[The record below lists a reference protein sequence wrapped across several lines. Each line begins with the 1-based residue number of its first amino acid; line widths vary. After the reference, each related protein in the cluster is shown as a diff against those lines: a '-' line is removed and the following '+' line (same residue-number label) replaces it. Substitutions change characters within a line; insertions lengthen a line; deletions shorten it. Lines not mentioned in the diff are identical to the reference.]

1 MIDRPLEGIRILDL
15 TRLLPG
21 ALCTLML
28 ADLGAEV
35 IKIEAPDG
43 GDYARTMPPLIDGV
57 GAFFRVANRNK
68 CSVVIN
74 LKDARGQAVLAR
86 LAEQADV
93 LVEGFR
99 PGVLAR
105 LNCGPDDLR
114 ASNPRLIYCAIS
126 GWGQDGPYA
135 ERSGHDLNYAA
146 LAGLVGAMPQ
156 PAPLGGQAAD
166 LSGAYVALAA
176 IMAALLRRDRT
187 GVGAVIDTALFEAA
201 LPLTLVGWLEA
212 VYGPAASMLPGTLTG
227 RYACYHV
234 YTTADGEA
242 VALAALEPKFW
253 ANFCRAVERP
263 DLAAL
268 DHLAPDL
275 QPALTAELAAIFASR
290 PATAWD
296 ALLSEADCCF
306 TRVTPPAQI
315 HDDPQVRT
323 RESLGI
329 SDEGPWLRSPL
340 RLDQVEATHGPAPG
354 LGEHT
359 RAVLRDHGFS
369 DDDIDRWMTQ
379 GVLGGEG

>member
-1 MIDRPLEGIRILDL
+1 VIVRPLEGVRILDL

-57 GAFFRVANRNK
+57 GAFFRVANRSK
-68 CSVVIN
+68 RSVVIN
-74 LKDARGQAVLAR
+74 LKEARGQAVLAR

-93 LVEGFR
+93 LVESFR

-105 LNCGPDDLR
+105 LNCGADDLR
-114 ASNPRLIYCAIS
+114 GRNPRLIYCAIS
-126 GWGQDGPYA
+126 SWGQDGPYA

-146 LAGLVGAMPQ
+146 LAGLVGAMPR

-166 LSGAYVALAA
+166 LSGAYAALSA
-176 IMAALLRRDRT
+176 IMAALLRRERA
-187 GVGAVIDTALFEAA
+187 GVGAVIDTALFESA
-201 LPLTLVGWLEA
+201 LPLTLVGWLES

-234 YTTADGEA
+234 YTAADGAA

-268 DHLAPDL
+268 DHLQPDL
-275 QPALTAELAAIFASR
+275 QPTLTADLAAIFASR
-290 PATAWD
+290 PAAAWD
-296 ALLSEADCCF
+296 ALLGEVDCCF

-315 HDDPQVRT
+315 HDDPQVRA
-323 RESLGI
+323 RGSLGMD
-329 SDEGPWLRSPL
+329 DEGPWLRSPL
-340 RLDQVEATHGPAPG
+340 RLDQVEAARGTAPG

-359 RAVLRDHGFS
+359 RAVLREVGFP
-369 DDDIDRWMTQ
+369 DDEIDLLVTQ
-379 GVLGGEG
+379 GVLGGE